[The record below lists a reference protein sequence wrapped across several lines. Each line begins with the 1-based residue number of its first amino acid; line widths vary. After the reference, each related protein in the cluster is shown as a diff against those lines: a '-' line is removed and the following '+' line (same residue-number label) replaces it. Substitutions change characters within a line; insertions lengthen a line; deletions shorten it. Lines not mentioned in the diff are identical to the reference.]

1 MVSEFSEGI
10 LMAKTSSKSRRASGE
25 IQMTDGS
32 LWKNMFLFSV
42 PLMLSQ
48 LLQVLFNMADVAVVG
63 KFSSAEA
70 LGAVGSTTI
79 LVSLFTGFLI
89 GMGSA
94 VNVRVAQHLGAQHKV
109 RTASSIRTAFVICL
123 ATGCIITV
131 LCLLSARFM
140 LELLGT
146 KDDLI
151 DGAVFYFRVYALG
164 MPALGIFNF
173 GNGVLSANG
182 DTKRPLVYL
191 MIAGILNV
199 LFNLFFV
206 IVCGMA
212 EEGVAL
218 ASIITQYVSATLI
231 LIHMAK
237 QEDDCTFHLRDLK
250 KGLDSQEKKRL
261 LGLGIPAG
269 LQSAVFAVANLF
281 IQGAVNS
288 FDSVMVEGNSA
299 AANSDAIIY
308 NVMAAFYTACS
319 TFMGQ
324 NLGAGKWDRMLK
336 SYFIGIAYSFV
347 AGALLGGALFL
358 FGREFLSLFA
368 NDGAVIAAGLQRTQ
382 IMSFSYAVSA
392 FMDCTIA
399 ASRGIGKSFVPTVIV
414 IMGSCVFR
422 VVWIYT
428 VFAYFH
434 TIPSLYL
441 LYIFSWTITAIA
453 EIVYFIINYKK
464 IAAKQNACISV

>member
-1 MVSEFSEGI
+1 MQPLSSFRRIFHMAHKYHAHSGI
-10 LMAKTSSKSRRASGE
+10 QITH
-25 IQMTDGS
+25 GS
-32 LWKNMFLFSV
+32 LWKNMFFFSV

-89 GMGSA
+89 GISSA
-94 VNVRVAQHLGAQHKV
+94 VNVMVAQHLGAKDKA
-109 RTASSIRTAFVICL
+109 RTASSIRTSFVICL
-123 ATGCIITV
+123 AAGCIITA

-151 DGAVFYFRVYALG
+151 EGAVLYFRIYALG
-164 MPALGIFNF
+164 MPALGVFNF

-212 EEGVAL
+212 EDGVAL
-218 ASIITQYVSATLI
+218 ASIITQYVSALLI
-231 LIHMAK
+231 VIHMGR
-237 QEDDCTFHLRDLK
+237 QNDDCAFRLRDLK
-250 KGLDSQEKKRL
+250 YGTDKSELKHI

-269 LQSAVFAVANLF
+269 FQNAIFAIANLF
-281 IQGAVNS
+281 IQSAVNS

-299 AANSDAIIY
+299 AANADAIIY
-308 NVMAAFYTACS
+308 NIMAAFYTACS

-324 NLGAGKWDRMLK
+324 NLGAGKQNRVLK
-336 SYFIGIAYSFV
+336 SYFVGVTYSFF
-347 AGALLGGALFL
+347 AGAVLGGALFL

-368 NDGAVIAAGLQRTQ
+368 NDEAVIQAGLQRTQ

-399 ASRGIGKSFVPTVIV
+399 ACRGIGKSLAPTIIV
-414 IMGSCVFR
+414 IIGSCVFR

-441 LYIFSWTITAIA
+441 LYIFSWTITAVA
-453 EIVYFIINYKK
+453 EIVCFVINYKK
-464 IAAKQNACISV
+464 LTAKQNAAVAEL

>member
-1 MVSEFSEGI
+1 MSNQSINSTRKHSEI
-10 LMAKTSSKSRRASGE
+10 H
-25 IQMTDGS
+25 ITDSS
-32 LWKNMFLFSV
+32 LWKNILLFSL

-94 VNVRVAQHLGAQHKV
+94 VNVRVAQYLGARDK
-109 RTASSIRTAFVICL
+109 TNASAAIRTSFVICL

-140 LELLGT
+140 LDLLGT

-151 DGAVFYFRVYALG
+151 EGAVLYFRIYALG

-182 DTKRPLVYL
+182 DTKRPLAYL
-191 MIAGILNV
+191 LIAGILNV
-199 LFNLFFV
+199 IFNLFFV
-206 IVCGMA
+206 IVCKMA
-212 EEGVAL
+212 EDGVAL
-218 ASIITQYVSATLI
+218 ASIITQYVSAVLI
-231 LIHMAK
+231 LIHMGR
-237 QEDDCTFHLRDLK
+237 QNDDCTFRFRDLK
-250 KGLDSQEKKRL
+250 NGLDKTEVKRT

-269 LQSAVFAVANLF
+269 FQNAVFAIANLF
-281 IQGAVNS
+281 IQSAVNS

-299 AANSDAIIY
+299 AANADSIIY

-324 NLGAGKWDRMLK
+324 NLGAGKRKRMLK
-336 SYFIGIAYSFV
+336 SYFIGLTYSFV
-347 AGALLGGALFL
+347 MGAILGCALFF
-358 FGREFLSLFA
+358 FGKGFLSLFT
-368 NDGAVIAAGLQRTQ
+368 NDEEVIKAGLQRTQ
-382 IMSFSYAVSA
+382 IMSFSYAFSA
-392 FMDCTIA
+392 FMDCSIA
-399 ASRGIGKSFVPTVIV
+399 ACRGIGKSFAPTIIV

-441 LYIFSWTITAIA
+441 LYIFSWIITAVA
-453 EIVYFIINYKK
+453 EIICFAVNYKK
-464 IAAKQNACISV
+464 LVSAEGVFS

>member
-1 MVSEFSEGI
+1 
-10 LMAKTSSKSRRASGE
+10 MADQASAGGRKRGE
-25 IQMTDGS
+25 IQMTHGS
-32 LWKNMFLFSV
+32 LWKNMLFFSV

-94 VNVRVAQHLGAQHKV
+94 VNVRVAQHLGARDRERVSASV
-109 RTASSIRTAFVICL
+109 RTSFVICL
-123 ATGCIITV
+123 ATGCIIMV

-140 LELLGT
+140 LELLNT

-151 DGAVFYFRVYALG
+151 EGAVLYFRIYALG

-182 DTKRPLVYL
+182 DTKRPLAYL

-206 IVCGMA
+206 IICGMA
-212 EEGVAL
+212 EDGVAL
-218 ASIITQYVSATLI
+218 ASIITQYVSAGLI
-231 LIHMAK
+231 LIHMARK
-237 QEDDCTFHLRDLK
+237 GEECTFRLRDLRG
-250 KGLDSQEKKRL
+250 GLDTAEGKRV

-269 LQSAVFAVANLF
+269 LQNAIFAVANLF
-281 IQGAVNS
+281 IQSAVNS

-299 AANSDAIIY
+299 AANADSVIY

-324 NLGAGKWDRMLK
+324 NLGAGKRDRVLK
-336 SYFIGIAYSFV
+336 SYFIGIAYSFTI
-347 AGALLGGALFL
+347 GALLGSALFL

-368 NDGAVIAAGLQRTQ
+368 NEEAVIEAGLQRTR
-382 IMSFSYAVSA
+382 IMCFCYAVSA

-399 ASRGIGKSFVPTVIV
+399 ACRGIGKSFAPTVIV

-428 VFAYFH
+428 VFAHFH

-453 EIVYFIINYKK
+453 EIICFTVNYKK
-464 IAAKQNACISV
+464 LTARQDILADQL